1 MKKEDKRAV
10 SHLLIIILVILAAVA
25 AIILASNIDKASE
38 DFRKAFFPDKDKE
51 LIGTYTLTTE
61 QLSAGYTGELAKG
74 DRVKFIIENQ
84 THQIEIVSLK
94 TQIAKINIASELQ
107 EATLSIG
114 DLRKFE
120 LTGDN
125 YYDFSIALKNINP
138 FDKTGIK
145 AGFTVNSIQEE
156 ITEETKLEESEKEM
170 AAVEEERFAPE
181 YEMVTG
187 GNIIEI
193 DREITCYGEK
203 GEMVSLKSLGVF
215 GSPNYGSANYCEE
228 TDKGIDYYNKGI
240 TTGQH
245 ANGSSY
251 VKVDYCLLERF
262 YTDRVREYYCL
273 QNVLMFK
280 DYQCPYE
287 CEDGECKYC
296 QDTCNSLGYECGFW
310 NVCGWIVNCGSCGY
324 GEQCVQGV
332 CEIIPECTRDSDCS
346 SLTGICSNGV
356 CIQGKCQISL
366 NSSTDV
372 CRPAS
377 GECDQA
383 EYCNQGSCPKD
394 IKKQDG
400 ELCSG
405 GSCSSGIC
413 VQCQP
418 DCQGK
423 NCGGDGCGGS
433 CGSCGYGEQ
442 CVQGVC
448 EIIPECT
455 RDSDCSSLTGIC
467 SNGVC
472 IQGKCQI
479 SLNSSTDVCR
489 PASGECDQAEYCNQG
504 SCPKDIKKQDG
515 ELCSGGSCSSG
526 ICVQCQPDCQGKN
539 CGGDGCGGSC
549 GSCSYSYEC
558 VNGKCGLS
566 SSPDYLPPQ
575 SNVSNIT
582 IPSTNVSNV
591 SIGSSPA
598 YCIPKDFT
606 YCDVNLKINVNTLN
620 SNIELAVITES
631 VSDDLEITGDSADKS
646 RGNTMYWF
654 FSSVFGSSIEDS
666 TLSYQVHKKNQ
677 DSELGFSG
685 GWEAYFNEI
694 IYADITYGEEIKNI
708 GQCEDLVTS

>member
-433 CGSCGYGEQ
+433 CGSC
-442 CVQGVC
+442 
-448 EIIPECT
+448 
-455 RDSDCSSLTGIC
+455 
-467 SNGVC
+467 
-472 IQGKCQI
+472 
-479 SLNSSTDVCR
+479 
-489 PASGECDQAEYCNQG
+489 
-504 SCPKDIKKQDG
+504 
-515 ELCSGGSCSSG
+515 
-526 ICVQCQPDCQGKN
+526 
-539 CGGDGCGGSC
+539 
-549 GSCSYSYEC
+549 SYSYEC